1 MCDLEFWA
9 FGFLSGA
16 VNRIAGWVDITGKY
30 SVGESAVVA
39 RALGVLHRLRG
50 LTESEPRDVRLK
62 KIRPTEWSLPRFVL
76 EMDTF

>member
-39 RALGVLHRLRG
+39 RALGVLHRWQG
-50 LTESEPRDVRLK
+50 LTRIFGLHR
-62 KIRPTEWSLPRFVL
+62 TTHSLLNLPQIFL
-76 EMDTF
+76 AAK